1 MCHFL
6 NTVTTTLLL
15 TTPTGTVNKLVSIKK
30 GNQIDVACSKH
41 CDEYKLCSKGVLL
54 TIS

>member
-1 MCHFL
+1 MHHFL
-6 NTVTTTLLL
+6 NTAATTLLL
-15 TTPTGTVNKLVSIKK
+15 TAPIGTVNKLVAIKK
-30 GNQIDVACSKH
+30 DNQIDVPCSKH